1 MGEIRGSS
9 RYVYLPA
16 AVAAIGGL
24 LFGFDTAVINGAI
37 VFLKSQFGLSEAQT
51 EIAASS
57 LLLGCVVGASLA
69 AFTSD
74 RFGRKRVLL
83 AAAALFTVSSLGS
96 ALPRDLVQF
105 VIARVIGGLAIGIA
119 STLSPLYIAEISPAK
134 SRGLMVSLNQLAIV
148 IGILLSYSVNYL
160 LTGTGPSN
168 WRWMFASAAV
178 PSLCFLIALLF
189 ISESPRWL
197 VQKGREPDAEHFLAQ
212 MVGSEAAR
220 EEINEIRAAIAEESG
235 DLLDPAFRR
244 PLVVAILIALFS
256 QFTGIN
262 TIIYYGSLVFLEHVP
277 HQTATTALWANVII
291 GAINFIATILGM
303 SLIDRAGRK
312 PLLMSA
318 FAGMALSLVGV
329 AAAIRFEAPAILVLI
344 FVLTYVACFA
354 VGVGTGTWVVM
365 SEICPTRIRGRAMSV
380 ATIFLWCG
388 TLLVTLTF
396 LSLVKAFTAPGTFLM
411 YALVSIAAFVF
422 VLRFVPETKGRTLE
436 EIDRWWRKGFFVAPA
451 SRRLSGGH
459 PARRRGQGLPERS
472 RRDAGLR
479 KTTRIESPAGSRLNL
494 QAGLVTRPLR
504 VGDPDPHWLPD
515 NRRARRRYCRSFIRY
530 CAGTG
535 SGSAEPSA
543 RGSDAAKFTFVLEL

>member
-1 MGEIRGSS
+1 MHDLQPAAS

-37 VFLKSQFGLSEAQT
+37 VFLKSQFGLSDSET

-57 LLLGCVVGASLA
+57 LLLGCIVGASLA
-69 AFTSD
+69 GFTSD

-83 AAAALFTVSSLGS
+83 AAAALFTLSSLGS
-96 ALPRDLVQF
+96 ALPRDLTQF

-160 LTGTGPSN
+160 LTGAGPTN

-178 PSLCFLIALLF
+178 PSICFLIALLF

-197 VQKGREPDAEHFLAQ
+197 VQQDRESEAKHFLSK
-212 MVGSEAAR
+212 MVGSEAASR
-220 EEINEIRAAIAEESG
+220 EINAIRDAIAAESG
-235 DLLDPAFRR
+235 NLFDPSFRR
-244 PLVVAILIALFS
+244 PIVVAICIALFS

-262 TIIYYGSLVFLEHVP
+262 TIIYYGALVFLEHVP
-277 HQTATTALWANVII
+277 HQTSATALWANVMI

-318 FAGMALSLVGV
+318 FAGMALSLV
-329 AAAIRFEAPAILVLI
+329 AISAAIHFQASGLMVLI
-344 FVLTYVACFA
+344 FVLTYVTCFA
-354 VGVGTGTWVVM
+354 VGVGTGTWVIM
-365 SEICPTRIRGRAMSV
+365 TEICPARIRGRAMSV
-380 ATIFLWCG
+380 ATIALWCG

-396 LSLVKAFTAPGTFLM
+396 LSLVSALSAPGTFLL
-411 YALVSIAAFVF
+411 YALVAIAAFLF
-422 VLRFVPETKGRTLE
+422 VWRLVPETKGRTLE
-436 EIDRWWRKGFFVAPA
+436 EVDSWWR
-451 SRRLSGGH
+451 
-459 PARRRGQGLPERS
+459 ARS
-472 RRDAGLR
+472 
-479 KTTRIESPAGSRLNL
+479 
-494 QAGLVTRPLR
+494 V
-504 VGDPDPHWLPD
+504 
-515 NRRARRRYCRSFIRY
+515 
-530 CAGTG
+530 
-535 SGSAEPSA
+535 
-543 RGSDAAKFTFVLEL
+543 